1 MTTAVKSVEDK
12 LKILT
17 EWKKLYTEALI
28 NAMHPAGDVLQVGFG
43 TDFAAEQIQKHHPKT
58 HTIIESNPEAAE
70 AAKKWASTKQNV
82 NIIKDQWS
90 HALPKLKTFDAVLF
104 NEYPLEYEIAILNY
118 LFPEDTFK
126 TSKEVKKLI
135 SSVEEHLS
143 RLNLQ
148 FTDRD
153 IEEFYH
159 DIGQYHLNEMPAFFE
174 KLKEHGNITKA
185 QYDHAAKKHHF
196 DNLKKQAKEQKGQ
209 GSPEEQAATNMLSF
223 LGECLKRHMNNNAT
237 FISFLDSQTSKYDNS
252 KYYDNI
258 ISNPHIDYKETK
270 VQIKT
275 HDHPREG
282 LIALIKKKA

>member
-1 MTTAVKSVEDK
+1 MTTAVKSIEDK

-17 EWKKLYTEALI
+17 EWKKLYTEAMI
-28 NAMHPAGDVLQVGFG
+28 NALHPSGDVLQIGFG
-43 TDFAAEQIQKHHPKT
+43 TDFVADQIQKSHPKT

-70 AAKKWASTKQNV
+70 AAKKWAAKKQNV
-82 NIIKDQWS
+82 NVIKDQWS
-90 HALPKLKTFDAVLF
+90 HALSKLKTFDAIFF
-104 NEYPLEYEIAILNY
+104 NEYPLEYEIAIMNF

-135 SSVEEHLS
+135 NSVEEQLS
-143 RLNLQ
+143 RVNSQ

-153 IEEFYH
+153 IEEFYQ

-196 DNLKKQAKEQKGQ
+196 ADLQKQTKEKSSQAT
-209 GSPEEQAATNMLSF
+209 PEEQAASNMLAF
-223 LGECLKRHMNNNAT
+223 LGECLKRHMNNDAT
-237 FISFLDSQTSKYDNS
+237 FLSFLDSQTSKYDNS
-252 KYYDNI
+252 QYYDNI

-275 HDHPREG
+275 SDHPREG
-282 LIALIKKKA
+282 LIALIKKKG